1 MPRTVILTGGIGSG
15 KSVVAAMLSE
25 RGIPVYDSDS
35 RTKALYDSEP
45 SLVSAIEEA
54 LGVSLR
60 VGADGNCA
68 TGSPKELAH
77 PGSPSCPAPLDRRL
91 LASIIFND
99 PSAREKL
106 EAVVYPFVLDDFLR
120 WKENFPAAPFV
131 VLESAVILSKPA
143 FATLLDTATVV
154 LVKAS
159 HEVRLARVQERDGS
173 SPEGALARIG
183 SQDPISESR
192 ADIVIDNS
200 GSLEDLRAA
209 IARAFAT
216 LRCE

>member
-45 SLVSAIEEA
+45 SLVPAIEEA

-60 VGADGNCA
+60 TVG
-68 TGSPKELAH
+68 GS
-77 PGSPSCPAPLDRRL
+77 LDRRL

-99 PSAREKL
+99 PAAREKL
-106 EAVVYPFVLDDFLR
+106 EAVVYPFVLQDFLR
-120 WKENFPAAPFV
+120 WKESFPEAPFV

-154 LVKAS
+154 LVNAS
-159 HEVRLARVQERDGS
+159 QKVRLARVQERDGS
-173 SPEGALARIG
+173 SPEEALARIG
-183 SQDPISESR
+183 SQDPIPESR

>member
-68 TGSPKELAH
+68 PGSPEDLAH

-106 EAVVYPFVLDDFLR
+106 EAVVYPFVLEDFQR
-120 WKENFPAAPFV
+120 WKESFPAAPFV

-173 SPEGALARIG
+173 SPEEALARIG
-183 SQDPISESR
+183 SQDPIPESR

>member
-45 SLVSAIEEA
+45 SLVPAIEEA

-60 VGADGNCA
+60 KGADGNCA

-99 PSAREKL
+99 MAAREKL
-106 EAVVYPFVLDDFLR
+106 EAVVYPFVLQDFLR
-120 WKENFPAAPFV
+120 WKESFPAAPFV

-143 FATLLDTATVV
+143 FSALADAATVV

-159 HEVRLARVQERDGS
+159 LQVRLARVQERDGS
-173 SPEGALARIG
+173 SPEEALARIG
-183 SQDPISESR
+183 SQDPVPESR

-200 GSLEDLRAA
+200 GSLEDLSTAVA
-209 IARAFAT
+209 SAYSV

>member
-1 MPRTVILTGGIGSG
+1 MP
-15 KSVVAAMLSE
+15 
-25 RGIPVYDSDS
+25 
-35 RTKALYDSEP
+35 AL
-45 SLVSAIEEA
+45 EEA
-54 LGVSLR
+54 LGGSLR
-60 VGADGNCA
+60 TVG
-68 TGSPKELAH
+68 GS
-77 PGSPSCPAPLDRRL
+77 LDRRL

-99 PSAREKL
+99 PAAREKL
-106 EAVVYPFVLDDFLR
+106 EAVVYPFVLQDFLR
-120 WKENFPAAPFV
+120 WKESFPEAPFV

-154 LVKAS
+154 LVNAS
-159 HEVRLARVQERDGS
+159 QKVRLARVQERDGS
-173 SPEGALARIG
+173 SPEEALARIG
-183 SQDPISESR
+183 SQDPIPESR

>member
-45 SLVSAIEEA
+45 SLVPAIEEA

-60 VGADGNCA
+60 TVG
-68 TGSPKELAH
+68 GS
-77 PGSPSCPAPLDRRL
+77 LDRRL

-106 EAVVYPFVLDDFLR
+106 EAVVYPFVLEDFLR
-120 WKENFPAAPFV
+120 WKESFPSAPFV

-154 LVKAS
+154 LVNAS
-159 HEVRLARVQERDGS
+159 QKVRLARVQERDGS
-173 SPEGALARIG
+173 SPEEALARIG
-183 SQDPISESR
+183 SQDSIPESR

>member
-45 SLVSAIEEA
+45 SLVPAIEEA

-60 VGADGNCA
+60 KGVDGNCA
-68 TGSPKELAH
+68 PGSPKELAH

-99 PSAREKL
+99 MAAREKL
-106 EAVVYPFVLDDFLR
+106 EAVVYPFVLQDFLR
-120 WKENFPAAPFV
+120 WKESFPAAPFV

-143 FATLLDTATVV
+143 FSALADAATVV

-159 HEVRLARVQERDGS
+159 LQVRLARVQERDGS
-173 SPEGALARIG
+173 SPEEALARIG
-183 SQDPISESR
+183 SQDPVPESR

-200 GSLEDLRAA
+200 GSLEDLSAA
-209 IARAFAT
+209 VASAYSV